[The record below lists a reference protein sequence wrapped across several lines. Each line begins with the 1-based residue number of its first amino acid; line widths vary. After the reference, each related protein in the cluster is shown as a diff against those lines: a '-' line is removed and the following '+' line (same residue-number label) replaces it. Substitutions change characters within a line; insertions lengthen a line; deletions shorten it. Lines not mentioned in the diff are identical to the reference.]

1 MDERKKKRKINN
13 NMQYTVRANVA
24 NNRMK
29 DTESEEE
36 IVVVG
41 FLFRDRKD
49 CIFIKAFQVYT
60 SPIDAI

>member
-1 MDERKKKRKINN
+1 M
-13 NMQYTVRANVA
+13 YVHSVYAVRASVA

-36 IVVVG
+36 EVG

-49 CIFIKAFQVYT
+49 WIFI
-60 SPIDAI
+60 

>member
-1 MDERKKKRKINN
+1 MDERKKRERLIPTCT
-13 NMQYTVRANVA
+13 YTVCMHVVRASVA

-36 IVVVG
+36 EVG

-49 CIFIKAFQVYT
+49 WIFI
-60 SPIDAI
+60 